1 MSNEEEPDYAEPQR
15 QVQRWMGRCMI
26 SLQQSERMLK
36 ALLVDSQ
43 ISMRMPAAAI
53 GPPHITRAYEQGKV
67 ANMTLGGLVG
77 LFCSEVM
84 VAEAREEPE
93 VVSEE
98 FPSQLAFDTHFSI
111 SVDQAE
117 HVKLIASMREMV
129 QLRND
134 LVHHLIERFNLTCL
148 EGCADALA
156 FLQSA
161 YERAENFR
169 KQLNQFGE
177 QMLVSRQHIQEL
189 LTSKSFLNFLT
200 TGKAPLSCT
209 SMMDAM
215 KAAFDACGG
224 QKSGFVLLHAYTAWL
239 EQHRPDENY
248 EKYDRVSWAQLIHE
262 SGVYR
267 IQRQDTEGNKI
278 AARVVPHLSQG
289 ATPLVSG

>member
-1 MSNEEEPDYAEPQR
+1 MSDEEEPDYAEPQR

-84 VAEAREEPE
+84 VAEAREETE

-98 FPSQLAFDTHFSI
+98 FPNQLAFDTHFSI

-189 LTSKSFLNFLT
+189 LTAKAMLNKS
-200 TGKAPLSCT
+200 PS
-209 SMMDAM
+209 
-215 KAAFDACGG
+215 
-224 QKSGFVLLHAYTAWL
+224 
-239 EQHRPDENY
+239 
-248 EKYDRVSWAQLIHE
+248 
-262 SGVYR
+262 
-267 IQRQDTEGNKI
+267 
-278 AARVVPHLSQG
+278 
-289 ATPLVSG
+289 